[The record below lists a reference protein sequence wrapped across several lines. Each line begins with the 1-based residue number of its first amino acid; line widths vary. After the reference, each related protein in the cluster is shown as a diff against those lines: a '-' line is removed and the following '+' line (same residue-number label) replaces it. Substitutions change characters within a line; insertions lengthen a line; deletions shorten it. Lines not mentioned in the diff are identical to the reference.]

1 MQQSYTILVDT
12 REQTPL
18 QFPAHL
24 PILNPNKLATDRV
37 STTVHLNVVSSK
49 LETGDYALQG
59 FGELCL
65 IERKGGIREVAK
77 NCLDPT
83 DRKRFIKCLDRLKSS
98 CLHPYLMLEGSLLD
112 MTHDRHVPDWWNA
125 VDALHRLLLERNIG
139 LILLPNTGLAQRKL
153 VGEWVARLLV
163 NAALCPILPATPTEE
178 PACPT
183 TSAS

>member
-1 MQQSYTILVDT
+1 MQQSYTIYIDT

-24 PILNPNKLATDRV
+24 PILNPNKLPTDRV
-37 STTVHLNVVSSK
+37 STTIHLSTVSSK
-49 LETGDYALQG
+49 LATGDYALRG
-59 FGELCL
+59 FEEICL
-65 IERKGGIREVAK
+65 IERKGSIREIAK

-83 DRKRFIKCLDRLKSS
+83 DRKRFIKALDRLQSA
-98 CLHPYLMLEGSLLD
+98 CMHPYLMLEGSLLD
-112 MTHDRHVPDWWNA
+112 MSQDRNVPDWWNA
-125 VDALHRLLLERNIG
+125 VDSLQRLLFERKIG

-163 NAALCPILPATPTEE
+163 NASLCPILPATPPEE

-183 TSAS
+183 